1 MEIINIKAMNTNWQ
15 KKEIT
20 ADFVKDN
27 RVKALK
33 SLAVL
38 LLREVELLED
48 AVSEVRAEISGDNI
62 KLLDEVQRYEADL
75 IRYALIRSKGHQRK
89 AARLL
94 GVKVT
99 TLNAKIK
106 RYRID
111 FYNLV
116 GDGNEKMVI

>member
-1 MEIINIKAMNTNWQ
+1 MEMVISNNSSRQ
-15 KKEIT
+15 KREIS
-20 ADFVKDN
+20 ASIVQDN

-33 SLAVL
+33 SLAAL

-48 AVSEVRAEISGDNI
+48 TVSEVNHKIQGGGSNLI
-62 KLLDEVQRYEADL
+62 DEVQRYEADL
-75 IRYALIRSKGHQRK
+75 IRYALIQSKGHQRK
-89 AARLL
+89 AAKIL

-106 RYRID
+106 RYGID

-116 GDGNEKMVI
+116 GDDNEKLVI